1 VRAVQ
6 KTYAIEN
13 GKITENRNISAE
25 ECDVLLFVDPAASE
39 QRYLVDKLNIDEH
52 TLASALDPE
61 ELPRLELE
69 PDHTA
74 LILNRPRNYSG
85 KDQLVFKVASMGLFL
100 FKDKLVIVIPEDIPL
115 FIGKRFNSVIS
126 LHDIFLKIIYNAI
139 AHYLEHLRVINM
151 ISEEIEDKM
160 TESVDNKY
168 LLNLFSLE
176 KSLVYYVRAIT
187 ANGFVFEKL
196 RNFSA
201 RIGFDETSREVLDDI
216 IVENTQS
223 QKQADIY
230 SNILAGLMDARA
242 SIINNNL
249 NLLMKRLNAI
259 TIWIMVPTFIVSA
272 FSMNVAIPM
281 QYHPNAFWMVIGFA
295 VLSVWITIIYW
306 KHRQW

>member
-1 VRAVQ
+1 MQ
-6 KTYAIEN
+6 KNFVLKN
-13 GKITENRNISAE
+13 GKITEDENVAAQD
-25 ECDVLLFVDPAASE
+25 CDVMLFVDPTAAE
-39 QRYLVDKLNIDEH
+39 QKYLIETLNIDEH
-52 TLASALDPE
+52 TLASSMDPE
-61 ELPRLELE
+61 ELPRLESE
-69 PDHTA
+69 PDHIA

-100 FKDKLVIVIPEDIPL
+100 FKEKLVIVMMEDIPL
-115 FIGKRFNSVIS
+115 FIGKRFNNIVS
-126 LHDIFLKIIYNAI
+126 LHDVFLKIIYNAI

-176 KSLVYYVRAIT
+176 KSLVYYLSAIT
-187 ANGFVFEKL
+187 ANGFAFEKL
-196 RNFSA
+196 RNFSV
-201 RIGFDETSREVLDDI
+201 RVGLDERSREMLDDI

-223 QKQADIY
+223 QKQAEIY

-242 SIINNNL
+242 AVVNNNL
-249 NLLMKRLNAI
+249 NKLMNRLNAV

-281 QYHPNAFWMVIGFA
+281 QFHPNAFWMVMGLAMI
-295 VLSVWITIIYW
+295 SVWLTITYW
-306 KHRQW
+306 RHRNW